1 MKDYPIEISVVVPVY
16 NVQKYLSY
24 CLDSI
29 LSQEGVVFEVIC
41 VEDCSTDASKE
52 ILREYALKNQKIRT
66 IFHDKN
72 MMVFMQQKENI
83 SGLWIQ
89 MILL

>member
-41 VEDCSTDASKE
+41 VED
-52 ILREYALKNQKIRT
+52 
-66 IFHDKN
+66 
-72 MMVFMQQKENI
+72 
-83 SGLWIQ
+83 
-89 MILL
+89 